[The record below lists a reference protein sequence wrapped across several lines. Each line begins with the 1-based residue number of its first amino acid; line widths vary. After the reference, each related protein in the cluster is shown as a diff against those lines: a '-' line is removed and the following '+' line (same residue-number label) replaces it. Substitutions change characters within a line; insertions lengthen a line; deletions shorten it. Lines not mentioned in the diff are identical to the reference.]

1 LNTYNHTEGP
11 YHPIT
16 NYMAA
21 EISALVAEGA
31 VSDDWLARQ
40 VRRIAGELMMGGVK
54 TPDVAFD
61 QACVVM
67 AALLKR
73 YDADVLAEELRGD
86 AD

>member
-1 LNTYNHTEGP
+1 MNSHSEAPWN
-11 YHPIT
+11 PIT

-21 EISALVAEGA
+21 EVSALVAEAA
-31 VSDDWLARQ
+31 VSDDWLTRQ
-40 VRRIAGELMMGGVK
+40 IRRIAGELMLGGIK

-67 AALLKR
+67 AALFKR